1 MKKDIVS
8 IPRRAARELISKYS
22 QLSLTDLK
30 KIYRFEFERASLAWG
45 DFITKGK
52 VRDRLNDHIER
63 NKDVL
68 ELLERNKS

>member
-8 IPRRAARELISKYS
+8 IPRKAARELISKYP

-30 KIYRFEFERASLAWG
+30 KIYRFEFKRASLAWG

-52 VRDRLNDHIER
+52 VSDLLKDHLEK